1 MEEIEKNNIKI
12 YALPDCDSD
21 EDEYYK
27 EKVSSFLYHSFSSFV
42 RFYHLICIYS

>member
-21 EDEYYK
+21 EDEVYK
-27 EKVSSFLYHSFSSFV
+27 EKVRCYTLT
-42 RFYHLICIYS
+42 LIDVQK

>member
-21 EDEYYK
+21 EDEVYK
-27 EKVSSFLYHSFSSFV
+27 EKVYYTVLYTIV
-42 RFYHLICIYS
+42 LCMLYRYNGI